1 MKLTT
6 LYKLN
11 TSNLTTW
18 IAVVLVAMIIIGNTG
33 FWPMPNL
40 PTQFLVSQNLAHNP
54 FPDPLA
60 QYIFTNYL
68 QPAIFGILGGK
79 TIAAYGIYASFLSM
93 LFLVV
98 FAVWFINYHGKAVA
112 IDEFK
117 LFPAIVFPSFMIPFY
132 WIGMDGMTCLLMLLT
147 MMSFTS
153 RWGLFWA
160 VMLGMQ
166 HFEQGIVGFAL
177 LAGTLVAAYIH
188 RRDEEILKHLWRAGL
203 IGGGVIVGKI
213 MLSIWFAINV
223 IELSD
228 GRASYLETHFDLF
241 ASTWVKH
248 WPLILW
254 SLLGV
259 GWLLIL
265 KHVTTIWPFLLAV
278 VGAFLLVL
286 FAGDQTRV
294 GVIVLFPSL
303 FYWVLMNKDL
313 WKKTS
318 SLLATTMLVL
328 YFIAPVT
335 VVWGAPRFGNLW
347 TYDNQVI
354 RQAMKSDFSIEGFD
368 FLKPFKSKNEAIAA
382 SNDCKHFNAGVLPSD
397 VVRTDDH
404 GNLNYFKNGE
414 EGFLSFGP
422 YISLD
427 KGNYWGIFT
436 YASQAASGS
445 IVGWIDVTLNQG
457 TTILARRP
465 VLGTGAKLELVDIP
479 FSLEDKVD
487 GVEIRFFV
495 DGSAPVSLNSLDILR
510 DN

>member
-1 MKLTT
+1 M
-6 LYKLN
+6 YKLN
-11 TSNLTTW
+11 ANHLTTW
-18 IAVVLVAMIIIGNTG
+18 LAVALVAMIIIGNTG

-40 PTQFLVSQNLAHNP
+40 SAQFVVSQNLTHNP

-60 QYIFTNYL
+60 HYIFTNYL

-79 TIAAYGIYASFLSM
+79 TITAYGIYTSFVSM

-160 VMLGMQ
+160 VLLGMQ
-166 HFEQGIVGFAL
+166 HFEQGIAGFAL

-188 RRDEEILKHLWRAGL
+188 RRDEEILRHLWRAGL

-213 MLSIWFAINV
+213 ILSIWFAINV
-223 IELSD
+223 IELSGD
-228 GRASYLETHFDLF
+228 RVSYLETYFGLYT
-241 ASTWVKH
+241 SMWLKH

-259 GWLLIL
+259 GWVLIL
-265 KHVTTIWPFLLAV
+265 RHVTTIWPFLLAV
-278 VGAFLLVL
+278 IGAFLLVL

-335 VVWGAPRFGNLW
+335 VVWGAPHFGNLW

-354 RQAMKSDFSIEGFD
+354 RQAMKSEVRIDEFD
-368 FLKPFKSKNEAIAA
+368 WLRPFKPKDDAIAA
-382 SNDCKHFNAGVLPSD
+382 SSDCKHFNADVLPS
-397 VVRTDDH
+397 RAGRADDR
-404 GNLNYFKNGE
+404 GNLNSFENGE

-422 YISLD
+422 YTSLD

-436 YASQAASGS
+436 YASQAASDS

-457 TTILARRP
+457 TTVLARKP
-465 VLGTGAKLELVDIP
+465 VFGTGAKQELVDIP
-479 FSLEDKVD
+479 FSLESKVD
-487 GVEIRFFV
+487 GIEIRFFV
-495 DGSAPVSLNSLDILR
+495 DGSAAVSLSSLDILG
-510 DN
+510 NNLQ

>member
-1 MKLTT
+1 MNMKLTT
-6 LYKLN
+6 LHKLN
-11 TSNLTTW
+11 TSDLTTW
-18 IAVVLVAMIIIGNTG
+18 IAVVLVAMMVIGNTG

-40 PTQFLVSQNLAHNP
+40 SGQFIVSQNLTHNP

-60 QYIFTNYL
+60 HYLFSNYL

-79 TIAAYGIYASFLSM
+79 TIVAYAIYASFVTM
-93 LFLVV
+93 MFLVV
-98 FAVWFINYHGKAVA
+98 FAVWFINYHGKTVA

-132 WIGMDGMTCLLMLLT
+132 WIGMDGMTILLMLLT

-160 VMLGMQ
+160 VMLGVQ

-188 RRDEEILKHLWRAGL
+188 RRDEEILKHLWRIGL
-203 IGGGVIVGKI
+203 IGGGIIVGKI
-213 MLSIWFAINV
+213 LLSIWFAINA
-223 IELSD
+223 IELSG
-228 GRASYLETHFDLF
+228 GRVSYLETHFDLYT
-241 ASTWVKH
+241 SMWLKH
-248 WPLILW
+248 FPLILW

-259 GWLLIL
+259 GWLLVL
-265 KHVTTIWPFLLAV
+265 RHVTSIWPFLLAV
-278 VGAFLLVL
+278 VGAFLLVV

-303 FYWVLMNKDL
+303 FYWVLMNKYL

-328 YFIAPVT
+328 YFITPVI
-335 VVWGAPRFGNLW
+335 VVWGSPHFGNLW
-347 TYDNQVI
+347 TYDSQVI
-354 RQAMKSDFSIEGFD
+354 RQAIKSDFSIKGFD
-368 FLKPFKSKNEAIAA
+368 WLRPFKPKDEAIAA
-382 SNDCKHFNAGVLPSD
+382 PNDRMHFNAGVLPNQ
-397 VVRTDDH
+397 VGKTDNN
-404 GNLNYFKNGE
+404 GNLNYSTNGG
-414 EGFLSFGP
+414 EGFLSYGP
-422 YISLD
+422 YTPLD
-427 KGNYWGIFT
+427 KGNT
-436 YASQAASGS
+436 
-445 IVGWIDVTLNQG
+445 V
-457 TTILARRP
+457 LARRP

-479 FSLEDKVD
+479 FSLEGNVG

-495 DGSAPVSLNSLDILR
+495 DGSAPVSLNRLDILK